1 MRCGEEKTRFLG
13 LEWESPFV
21 RAWTEFAGMVG
32 LLYDTGFHT
41 ELMELICKRR
51 MPLKICIK

>member
-1 MRCGEEKTRFLG
+1 
-13 LEWESPFV
+13 
-21 RAWTEFAGMVG
+21 MVG